1 MILID
6 VGNTNIVF
14 AVSVNKKIKNIK
26 RVDTNKKIKSI
37 NKIIS
42 NIIKIYLN
50 LNYLKNSKVAIISSV
65 VPHLNSQIIKIL
77 KLYKIKVYLLKS
89 KDILPYL
96 KIDYNINEIGAD
108 RIANSLAVINRK
120 IKNSIVIDFGTATT
134 FEVIKNSRFLGGLIF
149 PGIELSKSTLIKKT
163 SLLKNTQ
170 IAKTKAAVAK
180 TTKKSIQSG
189 FYWGYIFAINGI
201 IKKITKEKKFK
212 PRIILT
218 GGLAKIFK
226 NDIKPK
232 PVINSN
238 LTLEGLQVIGSLYY
252 AKNKF

>member
-14 AVSVNKKIKNIK
+14 AVSDNKKIKDIK
-26 RVDTNKKIKSI
+26 RIDTNKETKSL
-37 NKIIS
+37 NKIVS
-42 NIIKIYLN
+42 KIIKNYLN
-50 LNYLKNSKVAIISSV
+50 LNYLKNSKTAIISSV
-65 VPHLNSQIIKIL
+65 VPSINSHIIKIL
-77 KLYKIKVYLLKS
+77 KLYKIKMYVLKP
-89 KDILPYL
+89 KDMLPHL
-96 KIDYNINEIGAD
+96 KIDYDLNEIGAD
-108 RIANSLAVINRK
+108 RIANSVAVINSK

-134 FEVIKNSRFLGGLIF
+134 FEVLKNNRFLGGLIF

-170 IAKTKAAVAK
+170 IAKTRKAVAK
-180 TTKKSIQSG
+180 TTKSSIQSG
-189 FYWGYIFAINGI
+189 FYWGYVFAINGI

-212 PRIILT
+212 PKIILT

-226 NDIKPK
+226 NDIKPR
-232 PVINSN
+232 PIVNSN

-252 AKNKF
+252 EKNKY

>member
-14 AVSVNKKIKNIK
+14 AVSDNKKIKDIK
-26 RVDTNKKIKSI
+26 RIDTNKETKSF
-37 NKIIS
+37 NKIVS
-42 NIIKIYLN
+42 KIIKNYLN
-50 LNYLKNSKVAIISSV
+50 LNYLKNFKTAIISSV
-65 VPHLNSQIIKIL
+65 VPSINSHIIKIL
-77 KLYKIKVYLLKS
+77 KLYKIKMYVLKP
-89 KDILPYL
+89 KDMLPHL
-96 KIDYNINEIGAD
+96 KIDYDLNEIGAD
-108 RIANSLAVINRK
+108 RIANSVAVINYK

-134 FEVIKNSRFLGGLIF
+134 FEVLKNNRFLGGLIF

-170 IAKTKAAVAK
+170 IAKTRKAVAK
-180 TTKKSIQSG
+180 TTKSSIQSG
-189 FYWGYIFAINGI
+189 FYWGYVFAINGI

-212 PRIILT
+212 PKIILT

-226 NDIKPK
+226 NDIKPR
-232 PVINSN
+232 PIVNSN

-252 AKNKF
+252 EKNKY

>member
-14 AVSVNKKIKNIK
+14 AVSDNKKIKDIK
-26 RVDTNKKIKSI
+26 RIDTNKEAKSF
-37 NKIIS
+37 NKIVS
-42 NIIKIYLN
+42 KIIKNYLN
-50 LNYLKNSKVAIISSV
+50 LKYLKNSKTAIISSV
-65 VPHLNSQIIKIL
+65 VPSINSHIIKIL
-77 KLYKIKVYLLKS
+77 KLYKIKMYVLKP
-89 KDILPYL
+89 KDMLPHL
-96 KIDYNINEIGAD
+96 KIDYDLNEIGAD
-108 RIANSLAVINRK
+108 RIANSVAVINYK

-134 FEVIKNSRFLGGLIF
+134 FEVLKNNRFLGGLIF
-149 PGIELSKSTLIKKT
+149 PGIELSKTTLIKKT

-170 IAKTKAAVAK
+170 IAKTRKAVAK

-189 FYWGYIFAINGI
+189 FYWGYVFAINGI

-212 PRIILT
+212 PKIILT

-226 NDIKPK
+226 NDIKPT
-232 PVINSN
+232 PIVNSN

-252 AKNKF
+252 EKNKY

>member
-14 AVSVNKKIKNIK
+14 AISDNKKIKDIK
-26 RVDTNKKIKSI
+26 RIDTNKETKSF
-37 NKIIS
+37 NKIVS
-42 NIIKIYLN
+42 KIIKNYLN
-50 LNYLKNSKVAIISSV
+50 LNYLKNSKTAIISSV
-65 VPHLNSQIIKIL
+65 VPSINSHIIKIL
-77 KLYKIKVYLLKS
+77 KLYKIKMYVLKP
-89 KDILPYL
+89 KDMLPHL
-96 KIDYNINEIGAD
+96 KIDYDLNEIGAD
-108 RIANSLAVINRK
+108 RIANSVAVINYK

-134 FEVIKNSRFLGGLIF
+134 FEVLKNTRFLGGLIF

-170 IAKTKAAVAK
+170 IDKTRKVVAK

-189 FYWGYIFAINGI
+189 FYWGYVFAINGI

-212 PRIILT
+212 PKIILT

-226 NDIKPK
+226 NDIKPR
-232 PVINSN
+232 PIVNSN

-252 AKNKF
+252 EKNKY

>member
-14 AVSVNKKIKNIK
+14 AVSDNKKIKDIK
-26 RVDTNKKIKSI
+26 RIYTNKETKIFKKIVS
-37 NKIIS
+37 KIIK
-42 NIIKIYLN
+42 NYLN
-50 LNYLKNSKVAIISSV
+50 LNYLKNSKTAIISSV
-65 VPHLNSQIIKIL
+65 VPSINSHITKIL
-77 KLYKIKVYLLKS
+77 KLFKIKVYVLKP
-89 KDILPYL
+89 KDMLSHL
-96 KIDYNINEIGAD
+96 KIDYDLNEIGAD
-108 RIANSLAVINRK
+108 RIANSVAVINYK

-134 FEVIKNSRFLGGLIF
+134 FEVLKNNRFLGGLIF

-170 IAKTKAAVAK
+170 IAKTRKAIAK
-180 TTKKSIQSG
+180 TTKNSIQSG
-189 FYWGYIFAINGI
+189 FYWGYVFAINGI

-212 PRIILT
+212 PKIILT

-226 NDIKPK
+226 NDIKPR
-232 PVINSN
+232 PIVNSN

-252 AKNKF
+252 EKNKY

>member
-14 AVSVNKKIKNIK
+14 AVSDNKKIKDIK
-26 RVDTNKKIKSI
+26 RIDTNKETKSF
-37 NKIIS
+37 NKIVS
-42 NIIKIYLN
+42 KIIKNYLN
-50 LNYLKNSKVAIISSV
+50 LNYLKNSKTAIISSV
-65 VPHLNSQIIKIL
+65 VPSINSHITKIL
-77 KLYKIKVYLLKS
+77 KLFKIKVYVLKP
-89 KDILPYL
+89 KDMLSHL
-96 KIDYNINEIGAD
+96 KIDYDLNEIGAD
-108 RIANSLAVINRK
+108 RIANSVAVINYK

-134 FEVIKNSRFLGGLIF
+134 FEVLKNNRFLGGLIF

-170 IAKTKAAVAK
+170 IAKTRKAVAK
-180 TTKKSIQSG
+180 TTKDSIQSG
-189 FYWGYIFAINGI
+189 FYWGYVFAINGI

-212 PRIILT
+212 PKIILT

-226 NDIKPK
+226 NDIKPR
-232 PVINSN
+232 PIVNSN

-252 AKNKF
+252 EKNKY

>member
-77 KLYKIKVYLLKS
+77 KLYKIKVYQLKS

-108 RIANSLAVINRK
+108 RIANSLAVINCK

-149 PGIELSKSTLIKKT
+149 PGIELSKTTLITKT

-170 IAKTKAAVAK
+170 ISKTRAAVAK

-252 AKNKF
+252 AKKKF

>member
-14 AVSVNKKIKNIK
+14 AVSDNKKIKDIK
-26 RVDTNKKIKSI
+26 RIDTNKETKSF
-37 NKIIS
+37 NKIVS
-42 NIIKIYLN
+42 KIIKNYLN
-50 LNYLKNSKVAIISSV
+50 LNYLKNSRTSIISSV
-65 VPHLNSQIIKIL
+65 VPSINSHIIKIL
-77 KLYKIKVYLLKS
+77 KLYKIKVYVLKP
-89 KDILPYL
+89 KDMLSHL
-96 KIDYNINEIGAD
+96 KIDYDLNEIGAD
-108 RIANSLAVINRK
+108 RIANSVAVINYK

-134 FEVIKNSRFLGGLIF
+134 FEVLKNNRFLGGLIF

-170 IAKTKAAVAK
+170 IAKTRKAIA
-180 TTKKSIQSG
+180 TTTQNSIQSG
-189 FYWGYIFAINGI
+189 FYWGYVFAINGI
-201 IKKITKEKKFK
+201 IKKISKEKKFK

-232 PVINSN
+232 PIVNSN

-252 AKNKF
+252 AKKKH

>member
-6 VGNTNIVF
+6 VGNTNIVL

-26 RVDTNKKIKSI
+26 RVETNKKIKSI
-37 NKIIS
+37 NKIVS
-42 NIIKIYLN
+42 NIVKIYLN

-65 VPHLNSQIIKIL
+65 VPNLNSQIIKIL

-89 KDILPYL
+89 KDIMPYL
-96 KIDYNINEIGAD
+96 KIDYNLNEIGAD
-108 RIANSLAVINRK
+108 RIANSLAVINYK

-170 IAKTKAAVAK
+170 IAKTKVVVAK

-232 PVINSN
+232 PIINSN
-238 LTLEGLQVIGSLYY
+238 LTLEGLQAIGSLYY
-252 AKNKF
+252 AKK

>member
-50 LNYLKNSKVAIISSV
+50 YLKNSKVAIISSV
-65 VPHLNSQIIKIL
+65 VPNLNSQIIKIL

-89 KDILPYL
+89 KAIQPYL
-96 KIDYNINEIGAD
+96 KIDYNLNEIGPD
-108 RIANSLAVINRK
+108 RIANSLAVINCK

-170 IAKTKAAVAK
+170 ISKSKAVVAK

>member
-77 KLYKIKVYLLKS
+77 KLYNIKVYLLKS

-96 KIDYNINEIGAD
+96 KIDYNLNEIGAD
-108 RIANSLAVINRK
+108 RIANSLAVINFK

-170 IAKTKAAVAK
+170 IAKTKAAVSK

-232 PVINSN
+232 SVINSN

>member
-14 AVSVNKKIKNIK
+14 AVSDNKKIKDIK
-26 RVDTNKKIKSI
+26 RIYTNKETKIFKKIVS
-37 NKIIS
+37 KIIK
-42 NIIKIYLN
+42 NYLN
-50 LNYLKNSKVAIISSV
+50 LNSLKDSKTAIISSV
-65 VPHLNSQIIKIL
+65 VPSINSHIIKIL
-77 KLYKIKVYLLKS
+77 KLYKIKMYVLKP
-89 KDILPYL
+89 KDMLPHL
-96 KIDYNINEIGAD
+96 KIDYDLNEIGAD
-108 RIANSLAVINRK
+108 RIANSVAVINYK

-134 FEVIKNSRFLGGLIF
+134 FEVLKNNRFLGGLIF

-170 IAKTKAAVAK
+170 IAKTRKAVAK
-180 TTKKSIQSG
+180 TTKSSIQSG
-189 FYWGYIFAINGI
+189 FYWGYVFAINGI

-212 PRIILT
+212 PKIILT

-226 NDIKPK
+226 NDIKPR
-232 PVINSN
+232 PIVNSN

-252 AKNKF
+252 EKNKY

>member
-14 AVSVNKKIKNIK
+14 AVSDNKKIKDIK
-26 RVDTNKKIKSI
+26 RIDTNKETKSF
-37 NKIIS
+37 NKIVS
-42 NIIKIYLN
+42 KIIKNYLN
-50 LNYLKNSKVAIISSV
+50 LNYLKNSKTAIISSV
-65 VPHLNSQIIKIL
+65 VPSINSHIIKIL
-77 KLYKIKVYLLKS
+77 KLYKIKMYVLKP
-89 KDILPYL
+89 KDMLTHL
-96 KIDYNINEIGAD
+96 KIDYDLNEIGAD
-108 RIANSLAVINRK
+108 RIANSVAVINYK

-134 FEVIKNSRFLGGLIF
+134 FEVLKNNMFLGGLIF

-163 SLLKNTQ
+163 SLLKNTR
-170 IAKTKAAVAK
+170 IAKTKAVVAK

>member
-14 AVSVNKKIKNIK
+14 AVSDNKKIKDIK
-26 RVDTNKKIKSI
+26 RIDTNKEIKSF
-37 NKIIS
+37 NKIVS
-42 NIIKIYLN
+42 KIIKNYLN
-50 LNYLKNSKVAIISSV
+50 LNYLKNSKTAIISSV
-65 VPHLNSQIIKIL
+65 VPSINSNIIKIL
-77 KLYKIKVYLLKS
+77 KLYKIKMYVLKP
-89 KDILPYL
+89 KDMLPHL
-96 KIDYNINEIGAD
+96 KIDYDLNEIGAD
-108 RIANSLAVINRK
+108 RIANSVAVINYK

-134 FEVIKNSRFLGGLIF
+134 FEVLKNNRFLGGLIF
-149 PGIELSKSTLIKKT
+149 PGIELSKSTLIKNT

-170 IAKTKAAVAK
+170 IAKSRKAVAK

-189 FYWGYIFAINGI
+189 FYWGYVFAINGI

-212 PRIILT
+212 PKIILT

-226 NDIKPK
+226 NDIKPR
-232 PVINSN
+232 PIVNSN

-252 AKNKF
+252 EKNKY

>member
-77 KLYKIKVYLLKS
+77 EFYKIKVYLLKS

-96 KIDYNINEIGAD
+96 KIDYDLNEIGPD
-108 RIANSLAVINRK
+108 RIANSLAVINCK
-120 IKNSIVIDFGTATT
+120 IKNSIIIDFGTATT

-170 IAKTKAAVAK
+170 ISKTKVAVAK

>member
-26 RVDTNKKIKSI
+26 RVDTYKKIKSI
-37 NKIIS
+37 NKIVS
-42 NIIKIYLN
+42 NIVKTYLN

-65 VPHLNSQIIKIL
+65 VPNLNSQIIKIL
-77 KLYKIKVYLLKS
+77 KFYKIKVFLLKS

-96 KIDYNINEIGAD
+96 KIDYNLSEIGAD
-108 RIANSLAVINRK
+108 RIANSLAVINCK
-120 IKNSIVIDFGTATT
+120 IKNSIIIDFGTATT

-170 IAKTKAAVAK
+170 IAKTKTVVAK
-180 TTKKSIQSG
+180 TTKQSIQSG

-226 NDIKPK
+226 NDIILK